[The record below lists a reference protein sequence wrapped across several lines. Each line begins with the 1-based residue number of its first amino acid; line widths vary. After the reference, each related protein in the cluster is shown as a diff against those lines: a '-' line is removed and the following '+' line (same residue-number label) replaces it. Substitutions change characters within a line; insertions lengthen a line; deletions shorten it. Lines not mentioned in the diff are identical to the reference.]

1 MIMIYL
7 RSLIFN
13 ILAYS
18 ILLIGCIFTSLI
30 GLFVPRKWLWALW
43 NDGLLVLSRNL
54 LQFICG
60 LEIEIR
66 GQENIVHGGAI
77 YASKHQSA
85 METYYLTSYLKNAT
99 FIFKKELAHIPFF
112 GWAVKLYGSVPVDR
126 SGGSRALKD
135 MLFHAKQLLSGGQSI
150 IIFPEGTR
158 TKPGHTLPY
167 KPGIAFLYQNTD
179 VPIVPV
185 AINAGLFWE
194 KRSFLRH
201 PGKIIFEF
209 LPPMP
214 AGLDKKTFLA
224 ELQQRIET
232 KCAEL
237 NKESAQAYPQAK
249 LILEKYSSDEKD

>member
-1 MIMIYL
+1 MIYL

-18 ILLIGCIFTSLI
+18 ILLFGCAFTCLI
-30 GLFVPRKWLWALW
+30 GLFVPKKWIWALW

-54 LQFICG
+54 LKYICG

-66 GQENIVHGGAI
+66 GRENIVNGGAI

-99 FIFKKELAHIPFF
+99 FIFKKELAHVPFF
-112 GWAVKLYGSVPVDR
+112 GWAVRLYGSVPVDR

-135 MLFHAKQLLSGGQSI
+135 MLLHAKQLLANGQSI

-167 KPGIAFLYQNTD
+167 KPGVAFLYQNTD
-179 VPIVPV
+179 VPVVPV
-185 AINAGLFWE
+185 AINSGLFWE

-201 PGKIIFEF
+201 PGKIVFEF

-214 AGLDKKTFLA
+214 RGLDKKTFLT
-224 ELQQRIET
+224 ELQNRIEI
-232 KCAEL
+232 KCDAL
-237 NKESAQAYPQAK
+237 NRESLHDFPHAK
-249 LILEKYSSDEKD
+249 KIFEKYSSL

>member
-1 MIMIYL
+1 MIYL

-18 ILLIGCIFTSLI
+18 ILLVGCAFTCVI
-30 GLFVPRKWLWALW
+30 GLFVPKRWIWVLW
-43 NDGLLVLSRNL
+43 NDGLLVVSRNL
-54 LQFICG
+54 LKLICG
-60 LEIEIR
+60 LEIEVR
-66 GQENIVHGGAI
+66 GRENIVKGGAI

-99 FIFKKELAHIPFF
+99 FIFKKELTHVPFF

-126 SGGSRALKD
+126 SGGSRAMKD
-135 MLFHAKQLLSGGQSI
+135 MLFHAKQLLAGGQSI

-158 TKPGHTLPY
+158 TKPGQTLPY
-167 KPGIAFLYQNTD
+167 KPGVAFLYQNID
-179 VPIVPV
+179 VPVIPV
-185 AINAGLFWE
+185 AVNTGLFWE

-214 AGLDKKTFLA
+214 QGLDKKAFLT
-224 ELQQRIET
+224 ELQQRIEK
-232 KCAEL
+232 KCAAL
-237 NKESAQAYPQAK
+237 NEESARNYPQAK
-249 LILEKYSSDEKD
+249 LILEKYSHSDAKD